1 MNRVFSV
8 FACLALLLVSV
19 PLISAQTPDD
29 REDDPDIENPF
40 DGQVVGLQTDHEV
53 IHDGQVR
60 RFHFFAPGETDDQT
74 SYPLVI
80 LLHGHGGS
88 SDQMLGLNNLTAPY
102 KIWVDVAAREKIF
115 ILVPEGVISPD
126 DQLGWNDC
134 RGDVTT
140 NPSTD
145 DVGFILALADAMTR
159 TYPIDAER
167 MYASGTSNGG
177 HMSFRLAIEAG
188 DKFAAIAP
196 IVASL
201 PSNSK
206 CSSPTEAV
214 ALLLLNG
221 ADDPILPYHGGLMA
235 GGRGEVLSTVE
246 TIEFWKGVNQNTATP
261 VTETFPD
268 LNTADESTII
278 QTSHG
283 GDTSVQ
289 DVVLVT
295 MEGAGH
301 TEPSIAEQYSSV
313 FEDIVGIQN
322 HDVEMAE
329 LIWHFFQDKSIGTD
343 ELHPDSDGDGYKDGI
358 DAFPLDSTEWLDSD
372 GDGYGDN
379 SDVFPQNASEWMDTD
394 NDSFG
399 DNADAFPLNASEWF
413 DSDGDEVGDNSDEFP
428 QNASEWMDTDND
440 SFGDN
445 ADAFPL
451 NASEWFDSDGD
462 EVGDNI
468 DAFPLD
474 SSEWLDSDG
483 DGLGDNTDV
492 FPFDK
497 EAKYDTDG
505 DGVPDTTD
513 LFPRNSGM
521 DSFLDIGW
529 RIGLVF
535 LGIGG
540 LVLFIQRRNGTISED
555 KEWNH

>member
-1 MNRVFSV
+1 MTVWFVVVWSYV
-8 FACLALLLVSV
+8 PEACKSGGA
-19 PLISAQTPDD
+19 
-29 REDDPDIENPF
+29 DPDIENPF

-88 SDQMLGLNNLTAPY
+88 SDQMLGLNNRKAPY
-102 KIWVDVAAREKIF
+102 KIWLDVAAREKIF

-126 DQLGWNDC
+126 GKLGWNDC

-159 TYPIDAER
+159 TYSIDAKR

-221 ADDPILPYHGGLMA
+221 TDDPILPYHGGLVA

-289 DVVLVT
+289 DVILVT
-295 MEGAGH
+295 MDGAGH
-301 TEPSIAEQYSSV
+301 TEPSIAEQYSRV
-313 FEDIVGIQN
+313 FEAIVGIQN

-329 LIWHFFQDKSIGTD
+329 LVWHLFQDKS
-343 ELHPDSDGDGYKDGI
+343 K
-358 DAFPLDSTEWLDSD
+358 
-372 GDGYGDN
+372 
-379 SDVFPQNASEWMDTD
+379 
-394 NDSFG
+394 
-399 DNADAFPLNASEWF
+399 
-413 DSDGDEVGDNSDEFP
+413 
-428 QNASEWMDTDND
+428 
-440 SFGDN
+440 
-445 ADAFPL
+445 
-451 NASEWFDSDGD
+451 
-462 EVGDNI
+462 
-468 DAFPLD
+468 
-474 SSEWLDSDG
+474 
-483 DGLGDNTDV
+483 
-492 FPFDK
+492 
-497 EAKYDTDG
+497 
-505 DGVPDTTD
+505 
-513 LFPRNSGM
+513 
-521 DSFLDIGW
+521 
-529 RIGLVF
+529 
-535 LGIGG
+535 
-540 LVLFIQRRNGTISED
+540 
-555 KEWNH
+555 

>member
-1 MNRVFSV
+1 MRASAASASSPVNASAPSPALSPAASPASSPPASASSGQVLLHTGPSSHTMSATPAVATLTPIEFDGAPVAAGIAQPAPPTKYDHKKHIFRGSLFLIVVAFLAFV
-8 FACLALLLVSV
+8 AFFAKLNSSPDTSKKATSPQEPEV
-19 PLISAQTPDD
+19 PAPSPDTS
-29 REDDPDIENPF
+29 DPDIENPF

-60 RFHFFAPGETDDQT
+60 RFHFFVPGETDDQT

-88 SDQMLGLNNLTAPY
+88 SDQMLGLNNQKAPY

-126 DQLGWNDC
+126 DHLGWNDC

-159 TYPIDAER
+159 TYPIDAKR

-201 PSNSK
+201 PSNSSK

-214 ALLLLNG
+214 ALLLLKG
-221 ADDPILPYHGGLMA
+221 TDDPILPYHGGLMA

-278 QTSHG
+278 QTSYG

-289 DVVLVT
+289 DVILVT
-295 MEGAGH
+295 MDGAGH
-301 TEPSIAEQYSSV
+301 TEPSIAEQYSRF
-313 FEDIVGIQN
+313 FEAIVGIQN

-329 LIWHFFQDKSIGTD
+329 LVWHFFQDKS
-343 ELHPDSDGDGYKDGI
+343 K
-358 DAFPLDSTEWLDSD
+358 
-372 GDGYGDN
+372 
-379 SDVFPQNASEWMDTD
+379 
-394 NDSFG
+394 
-399 DNADAFPLNASEWF
+399 
-413 DSDGDEVGDNSDEFP
+413 
-428 QNASEWMDTDND
+428 
-440 SFGDN
+440 
-445 ADAFPL
+445 
-451 NASEWFDSDGD
+451 
-462 EVGDNI
+462 
-468 DAFPLD
+468 
-474 SSEWLDSDG
+474 
-483 DGLGDNTDV
+483 
-492 FPFDK
+492 
-497 EAKYDTDG
+497 
-505 DGVPDTTD
+505 
-513 LFPRNSGM
+513 
-521 DSFLDIGW
+521 
-529 RIGLVF
+529 
-535 LGIGG
+535 
-540 LVLFIQRRNGTISED
+540 
-555 KEWNH
+555 

>member
-1 MNRVFSV
+1 MSASRTLFLT
-8 FACLALLLVSV
+8 ALCLSFVHLMSCDAAS
-19 PLISAQTPDD
+19 DD
-29 REDDPDIENPF
+29 IGSQDSTSDPEESLTDTSRDPDIENPF

-53 IHDGQVR
+53 IHDEQVR
-60 RFHFFAPGETDDQT
+60 RFHFFAPGEMDDQT
-74 SYPLVI
+74 SCPLVI

-88 SDQMLGLNNLTAPY
+88 SDQMLGLNSRKAPY

-159 TYPIDAER
+159 TYPIDAKR

-201 PSNSK
+201 PSTSK

-221 ADDPILPYHGGLMA
+221 TDDPILPYHGGLVA

-289 DVVLVT
+289 DVILVT
-295 MEGAGH
+295 MDGAGH
-301 TEPSIAEQYSSV
+301 TEPSIAEQYSRV
-313 FEDIVGIQN
+313 FEAIVGIQN

-329 LIWHFFQDKSIGTD
+329 LVWHFFQDKS
-343 ELHPDSDGDGYKDGI
+343 K
-358 DAFPLDSTEWLDSD
+358 
-372 GDGYGDN
+372 
-379 SDVFPQNASEWMDTD
+379 
-394 NDSFG
+394 
-399 DNADAFPLNASEWF
+399 
-413 DSDGDEVGDNSDEFP
+413 
-428 QNASEWMDTDND
+428 
-440 SFGDN
+440 
-445 ADAFPL
+445 
-451 NASEWFDSDGD
+451 
-462 EVGDNI
+462 
-468 DAFPLD
+468 
-474 SSEWLDSDG
+474 
-483 DGLGDNTDV
+483 
-492 FPFDK
+492 
-497 EAKYDTDG
+497 
-505 DGVPDTTD
+505 
-513 LFPRNSGM
+513 
-521 DSFLDIGW
+521 
-529 RIGLVF
+529 
-535 LGIGG
+535 
-540 LVLFIQRRNGTISED
+540 
-555 KEWNH
+555 